1 MASKVE
7 KKSKVVVVGGGIA
20 GALLAKSLQFHAD
33 VVLIDPKEYFE
44 ITYANLRAKVE
55 PSFAERSVVKH
66 SDYFTKGRIV
76 VAYASGVTET
86 EVLTSNGECI
96 PYDYLVIATGNDDSY
111 PKSRSKRL
119 EQYQEDFAN
128 IKSADSVLV
137 IGGGSTGV
145 ELAGEIAVDFPEKKV
160 TLVHKNTRLLD
171 FMGQKASSKTLD
183 WLVSKNVKVI
193 LGQTV
198 DLKSHQDGD
207 KVYKTSGGETI
218 IADCHFFCAGIPLG
232 TKWLKESILRDALT
246 DGGRVMV
253 DQHLRVKGRKNIF
266 AIGDITDIPEIKQG
280 LFAMQHANVTA
291 KNLKLLMYGGKE
303 SKMATYK
310 AGPDMA
316 IVSLGRK
323 DAVMQSPM
331 STMIGRIPGFMK
343 SSDQFVGKTRKQMGI
358 DASCFGL

>member
-1 MASKVE
+1 MSSKE
-7 KKSKVVVVGGGIA
+7 GKKKVVVVGGGIS

-66 SDYFTKGRIV
+66 SDYFTNGRIV
-76 VAYASGVTET
+76 VSYAVGVTET
-86 EVLTSNGECI
+86 GVLTSDGHLI
-96 PYDYLVIATGNDDSY
+96 PYDYLVIATGNNDSY
-111 PKSRSKRL
+111 PKTRSMRL
-119 EQYQEDFAN
+119 EQYEEDYEK
-128 IKSADSVLV
+128 IKSANSVLIV
-137 IGGGSTGV
+137 GGGSTGV

-160 TLVHKNTRLLD
+160 TLVHKNSRLLD
-171 FMGQKASSKTLD
+171 FMGVKASRKTLD
-183 WLVSKNVKVI
+183 WLTSKNVEVI

-198 DLKSHQDGD
+198 DLNSHSDGA
-207 KVYKTSGGETI
+207 KTYQTSKGETI
-218 IADCHFFCAGIPLG
+218 TADCHFFCAGVPLG
-232 TKWLKESILRDALT
+232 SSWIKESVLKDAL
-246 DGGRVMV
+246 DAGGRLMV
-253 DQHLRVKGRKNIF
+253 DEHLRIKGRKNVF

-280 LFAMQHANVTA
+280 FFAMQHAMVTA
-291 KNLKLLMYGGKE
+291 KNLKLLIYGGKE

-323 DAVMQSPM
+323 DAVVQYPM
-331 STMIGRIPGFMK
+331 TTMIGRIPGFMK

-358 DASCFGL
+358 DTSCFPL